1 LMQFLTRIEEG
12 ENLECSFDRE
22 MDLTPLESAMG
33 ILQLF
38 QKEFSVPEKKV
49 EPVRRMLK
57 EAAVIVCIRNRE
69 FDKASLILK
78 RHMGKDPR
86 IQKKKA
92 ELQAIIRE
100 KNHAHPMIRTF
111 SYKDFQQDMFQFMKT
126 YVDSSEPVLVTM
138 MKTLNSERAEE
149 PKRLSAAPRSAS
161 RAKDKAAAPEPV
173 GMEQEPAGAPK
184 PAETAKDTVVPP
196 SPAERAEG
204 PAGVPEPMEASRC
217 PAAAPEHVIA
227 AVKNLQDVSERMEIT
242 EQPAAAAPELAEMPS
257 RDSERWAEKSGG
269 CWCVGGLGVPS
280 ADVSTL
286 GSGRGEKPDV
296 SDVGAVAVGRLQAAQ
311 FCLFCRQPPGTVTTY
326 GISVLREAFKILSDS
341 PDADALF
348 TKLDE
353 TDFSLPKQLSPSV
366 SHRNKRRKEEE
377 NQDSE
382 ISDPPEIPH
391 KVKRLTISELVM
403 EHDSQSNESSESP
416 DSSQEP
422 VVSSASK
429 SVQKLPNQQESTENA
444 KSREGKWSSLY
455 TEEQKDSWSDE
466 EELFSDAAQLEQ
478 NGHNSAVIGSKK
490 QRWTAQE
497 SQWIKDG
504 VRKYGE
510 GRWKSIC
517 QRYPFQN
524 RTAVMIKDR
533 WRTMKRLGM

>member
-1 LMQFLTRIEEG
+1 MNRWVLQFYFHQAVAAYRAGRNRDFRQLRDVMQALLVRPLDKQPPVVQLLRVMQFLSRIEEG

-38 QKEFSVPEKKV
+38 QKEFSIPEKKV
-49 EPVRRMLK
+49 EPVQRMLK
-57 EAAVIVCIRNRE
+57 EAAVIICIRNRE

-100 KNHAHPMIRTF
+100 KNHAHPTIRDF

-149 PKRLSAAPRSAS
+149 PKHSLAAPRSAS
-161 RAKDKAAAPEPV
+161 GAKDKAAAPKPV

-184 PAETAKDTVVPP
+184 PAETAEDMVVPP

-204 PAGVPEPMEASRC
+204 PAGALEPMEASGC
-217 PAAAPEHVIA
+217 PAAAPEHIIA
-227 AVKNLQDVSERMEIT
+227 AVKNLEDVSERMEIS

-257 RDSERWAEKSGG
+257 RDSE
-269 CWCVGGLGVPS
+269 
-280 ADVSTL
+280 
-286 GSGRGEKPDV
+286 
-296 SDVGAVAVGRLQAAQ
+296 
-311 FCLFCRQPPGTVTTY
+311 RQPPGTVTTY

-341 PDADALF
+341 RDADALF

-353 TDFSLPKQLSPSV
+353 TDFSFPKQLSPSV

-391 KVKRLTISELVM
+391 KVKRLTISKLVM
-403 EHDSQSNESSESP
+403 DDDSHSNESSGSP

-429 SVQKLPNQQESTENA
+429 SAQKLPNQHESTESA
-444 KSREGKWSSLY
+444 KSGEGKWSSLY
-455 TEEQKDSWSDE
+455 AEEQKDSWSDE
-466 EELFSDAAQLEQ
+466 DELFSDAAQLEQ
-478 NGHNSAVIGSKK
+478 NGHNSGVNGSKK
-490 QRWTAQE
+490 QKWTAQE
-497 SQWIKDG
+497 SEWIKAG
-504 VRKYGE
+504 VKKYGE

-517 QRYPFQN
+517 QKYPFQN
-524 RTAVMIKDR
+524 RTSVMIKDR
-533 WRTMKRLGM
+533 WRTMKRLGML

>member
-1 LMQFLTRIEEG
+1 MAGERARGAGGRREKAAAAARGEEAMNRWVLQFYFHQAVEAYRAGRNRDFRQLRDVMQALLVRPLDKPPPVVQLLRVMQFLTRIEEG

-149 PKRLSAAPRSAS
+149 PKCVLAAPRSVS

-173 GMEQEPAGAPK
+173 RMEQEPAGAPK

-227 AVKNLQDVSERMEIT
+227 AVKNLQDVSERMEIR

-257 RDSERWAEKSGG
+257 RDSE
-269 CWCVGGLGVPS
+269 
-280 ADVSTL
+280 
-286 GSGRGEKPDV
+286 
-296 SDVGAVAVGRLQAAQ
+296 
-311 FCLFCRQPPGTVTTY
+311 
-326 GISVLREAFKILSDS
+326 
-341 PDADALF
+341 
-348 TKLDE
+348 
-353 TDFSLPKQLSPSV
+353 
-366 SHRNKRRKEEE
+366 RNKRRKEEE

-533 WRTMKRLGM
+533 WRTMKRLGML

>member
-1 LMQFLTRIEEG
+1 MAGERARGAGGRREKAAAAARGEEAMNRWVLQFYFHQAVEAYRAGRNRDFRQLRDVMQALLVRPLDKPPPVVQLLRVMQFLTRIEEG

-257 RDSERWAEKSGG
+257 RDSER
-269 CWCVGGLGVPS
+269 
-280 ADVSTL
+280 
-286 GSGRGEKPDV
+286 
-296 SDVGAVAVGRLQAAQ
+296 
-311 FCLFCRQPPGTVTTY
+311 
-326 GISVLREAFKILSDS
+326 
-341 PDADALF
+341 
-348 TKLDE
+348 
-353 TDFSLPKQLSPSV
+353 
-366 SHRNKRRKEEE
+366 
-377 NQDSE
+377 
-382 ISDPPEIPH
+382 
-391 KVKRLTISELVM
+391 
-403 EHDSQSNESSESP
+403 
-416 DSSQEP
+416 
-422 VVSSASK
+422 
-429 SVQKLPNQQESTENA
+429 
-444 KSREGKWSSLY
+444 SREGKWSSLY

-533 WRTMKRLGM
+533 WRTMKRLGML

>member
-1 LMQFLTRIEEG
+1 MCCDRNTATPRWARHPHGSAIPSHDGTGPGPGPGPGAGGGRQRAAARPRGTLGVVGTARGGAAEHARRRGSKAAAAARGEEAMNRWVLQFYFHQAVEAYRAGRNRDFRQLRDVMQALLVRPLDKPPPVVQLLRVMQFLTRIEEG

-126 YVDSSEPVLVTM
+126 YVDSSEPVLVTVCVC
-138 MKTLNSERAEE
+138 SCGA
-149 PKRLSAAPRSAS
+149 
-161 RAKDKAAAPEPV
+161 AKDKAAAPEPV
-173 GMEQEPAGAPK
+173 GMEQEPAG
-184 PAETAKDTVVPP
+184 
-196 SPAERAEG
+196 
-204 PAGVPEPMEASRC
+204 
-217 PAAAPEHVIA
+217 
-227 AVKNLQDVSERMEIT
+227 
-242 EQPAAAAPELAEMPS
+242 
-257 RDSERWAEKSGG
+257 
-269 CWCVGGLGVPS
+269 
-280 ADVSTL
+280 
-286 GSGRGEKPDV
+286 
-296 SDVGAVAVGRLQAAQ
+296 

-466 EELFSDAAQLEQ
+466 EELFSDA
-478 NGHNSAVIGSKK
+478 GRYR
-490 QRWTAQE
+490 RWTAQE

-533 WRTMKRLGM
+533 WRTMKRLGML

>member
-1 LMQFLTRIEEG
+1 MAGERARGAGGRREKAAAAARGEEAMNRWVLQFYFHQAVEAYRAGRNRDFRQLRDVMQ
-12 ENLECSFDRE
+12 ECSFDRE

-149 PKRLSAAPRSAS
+149 PKCVLAAPRSVS

-173 GMEQEPAGAPK
+173 RMEQEPAGAPK

-227 AVKNLQDVSERMEIT
+227 AVKNLQDVSERMEIR

-257 RDSERWAEKSGG
+257 RDSE
-269 CWCVGGLGVPS
+269 
-280 ADVSTL
+280 
-286 GSGRGEKPDV
+286 
-296 SDVGAVAVGRLQAAQ
+296 
-311 FCLFCRQPPGTVTTY
+311 RQPPGTVTTY

-533 WRTMKRLGM
+533 WRTMKRLGML